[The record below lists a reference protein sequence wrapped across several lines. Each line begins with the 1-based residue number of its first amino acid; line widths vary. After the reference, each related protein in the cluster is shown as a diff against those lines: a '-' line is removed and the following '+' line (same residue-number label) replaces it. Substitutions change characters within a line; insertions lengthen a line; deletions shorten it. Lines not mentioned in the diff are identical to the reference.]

1 MLTGGERPVVVA
13 CEIGGAGFVGE
24 NVEGRVGWLGG
35 EVVEE
40 EGVVGVDWWEDGVEW
55 DGEIRG
61 DEGSG
66 RRGGM
71 GRMDWPGKDVEEDEV

>member
-1 MLTGGERPVVVA
+1 MLTGGERPVVVG

-24 NVEGRVGWLGG
+24 NVEGRVGWIGG
-35 EVVEE
+35 EADK
-40 EGVVGVDWWEDGVEW
+40 EGVGGVYWWGDGVEL

-71 GRMDWPGKDVEEDEV
+71 GRMAWPGKDVDEDEV